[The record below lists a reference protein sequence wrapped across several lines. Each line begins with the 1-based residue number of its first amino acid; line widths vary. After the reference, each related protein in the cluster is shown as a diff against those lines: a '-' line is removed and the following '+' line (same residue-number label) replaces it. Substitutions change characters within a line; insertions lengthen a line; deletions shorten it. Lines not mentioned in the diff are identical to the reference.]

1 MGDLARALKQ
11 AFGPRRLSR
20 LEIAIRQREAERAAQ
35 AREAAEIAA
44 SLARA
49 RQEIE
54 DFLEE
59 LRRRA
64 EEEDEARRRRRSRGT
79 FTAWRGAAAYATA
92 RAAGDLNF
100 AVPMRPAPNRRR
112 PPRQIGR

>member
-64 EEEDEARRRRRSRGT
+64 EEEDEARRRSRGT

-100 AVPMRPAPNRRR
+100 AVPMRPAPYRRR